1 MRRDTRHDLLNIV
14 KWISENEITL
24 LVEEQSVLEEF
35 GDYSI
40 KYYKHPKVGSRV
52 SDKYFYIRYKSN
64 VKYSSGPYKFPDN
77 PVLESLCTILS
88 KLDFVFW
95 GTFKTEI
102 APLHFMESM
111 QRKNKIDKSFLYIE
125 AGEDVV
131 KSSKLENA

>member
-1 MRRDTRHDLLNIV
+1 MNIV
-14 KWISENEITL
+14 KWISEDEITL

-35 GDYSI
+35 RDYSI

-52 SDKYFYIRYKSN
+52 NDKYFYIRYKSN
-64 VKYSSGPYKFPDN
+64 VKYSSGPYEFPDN
-77 PVLESLCTILS
+77 PVLESFCTILS

-102 APLHFMESM
+102 APQHFMESM
-111 QRKNKIDKSFLYIE
+111 QRKNKIDKSFLYLE

-131 KSSKLENA
+131 KSSKL